1 MRTLGDHAVVL
12 GASIS
17 GLLAARVLADAYE
30 RVTVVDRDELPEYA
44 AARKGVPQGWHA
56 HALLAS
62 GAQILDELFPG
73 MLPELSATAPM
84 IRSPRDAWF
93 SVGGHLLC
101 RDGEPDGR
109 DAYLLSRPF
118 LEGGV
123 RSRVEAMPT
132 ISIRD
137 RCEVLGL
144 VTNQAGDRVTGAR
157 VLPLGTDGV
166 EEEVLGADLVVDATG
181 RGGRV
186 LAWLT
191 EMGYEPPAEE
201 QIRVDVMYASR
212 YVRMPPGA
220 LGELKLI
227 LIGTE
232 KTRPTAMAMFAQEGD
247 RWILGVAGYGG
258 HHPPTAPE
266 EWLALACA
274 LAPPHVSAALSD
286 AEPLNDI
293 RTHRFPANVRRRYER
308 LHRFPAG
315 LLVIGDAIC
324 SFNPIYGQGMSVAA
338 LEAAA
343 LRDVLADGDT
353 DLARRFFQA
362 AAKPVDLAWQLAAGS
377 DRAMSDDAAVPLPAR
392 MIAAYIDALQAAAE
406 RDPVLASRFVQV
418 TGLIAPASSLMS
430 PGTMLRVLT
439 GNLKRRR
446 APDPTADSQLAPAVS
461 EAS

>member
-12 GASIS
+12 GASMG

-30 RVTVVDRDELPEYA
+30 QVTVVDRDVLPQSV

-73 MLPELSATAPM
+73 MLADLSGTAPVVS
-84 IRSPRDAWF
+84 SPREAWF
-93 SVGGHLLC
+93 SVAGHLLC
-101 RDGEPDGR
+101 RDDAPDGP

-118 LEGGV
+118 LEGAV
-123 RSRVEAMPT
+123 RGRVEAVPNIT
-132 ISIRD
+132 IRD
-137 RCEVLGL
+137 RCEVVGL
-144 VTNQAGDRVTGAR
+144 VTNEARDRVTGAR
-157 VLPLGTDGV
+157 VLPLDSNSAEAV
-166 EEEVLGADLVVDATG
+166 VAADLVVDATG
-181 RGGRV
+181 RGGRTP
-186 LAWLT
+186 AWLT
-191 EMGYEPPAEE
+191 ELGYETPAEE
-201 QIRVDVMYASR
+201 QIRVDVMYASQ
-212 YVRMPPGA
+212 YVRLPPGA

-247 RWILGVAGYGG
+247 RWILGLAGYAG
-258 HHPPTAPE
+258 HHPPTAPDE
-266 EWLALACA
+266 FLALAREM
-274 LAPPHVSAALSD
+274 APAQVAEAIKD

-324 SFNPIYGQGMSVAA
+324 CFNPIYGQGMSVAA

-343 LRDVLADGDT
+343 LRDTLAGGDT
-353 DLARRFFQA
+353 DVARRFFRA

-377 DRAMSDDAAVPLPAR
+377 DRVMSDEAAGPMPAR

-406 RDPVLASRFVQV
+406 RDPVLASRFIRV
-418 TGLIAPASSLMS
+418 TGLIAPPSSLMS

-439 GNLKRRR
+439 GNLKRRQAR
-446 APDPTADSQLAPAVS
+446 RQTVGSRSEPAVS
-461 EAS
+461 EAN